1 MLSNAKYGG
10 RGILPVFHVVQAGT
24 LQGFVAV
31 NPRWASFIAGDYLS
45 ASAFVE
51 TAQRIPGHIRF
62 EAQPGD
68 LDLRGFEIARAQL
81 FQTAAKLCVT
91 FSIKCLR
98 FNAACIQKF
107 EDIRQVELLVHPQ
120 ERLMAVR
127 PAQDNLRHTIRWMK
141 TGRPRI
147 VRGAAFLPTL
157 YQLFHWNVEYQ
168 HRIQGTFR
176 QKEDESVLL
185 FDVCSAEVL
194 IPPKRLDEAGFSW
207 FLPYQRQYP

>member
-91 FSIKCLR
+91 FSIKSLR

-107 EDIRQVELLVHPQ
+107 EDSRQVELLVHPQ

-141 TGRPRI
+141 SCTSSFIGM
-147 VRGAAFLPTL
+147 
-157 YQLFHWNVEYQ
+157 WNTSTAYKG
-168 HRIQGTFR
+168 HSGKKKMRASSCLTYAR
-176 QKEDESVLL
+176 QR
-185 FDVCSAEVL
+185 F
-194 IPPKRLDEAGFSW
+194 
-207 FLPYQRQYP
+207 